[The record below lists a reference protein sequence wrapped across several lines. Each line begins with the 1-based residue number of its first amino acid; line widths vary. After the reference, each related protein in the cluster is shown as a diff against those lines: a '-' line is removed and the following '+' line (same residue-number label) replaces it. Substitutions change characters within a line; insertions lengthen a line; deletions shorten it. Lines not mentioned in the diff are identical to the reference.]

1 MINNNEAIRDKIME
15 LADEE
20 YKKFSSSLLP
30 NVDNIIGVRLPELR
44 KIARKIAKD
53 DWRDYLL
60 NIEQEYFEEV
70 MLEGMVIGYIETD
83 IKEKLIHVANFVP
96 KINNWSVCDSFCSS
110 LKFTHDHK
118 EIVWEFILS
127 FIDSKKEYD
136 IRFAVVMMLNYYVV
150 PDYIDRVLD
159 ILNKVK
165 HEGYYAKMGVAWA
178 ISICYVKFPQK
189 TGEFLKN
196 NSLDDYT
203 FNIALQKIVESKRID
218 KETKA
223 FIRTMKRKT

>member
-1 MINNNEAIRDKIME
+1 ME